1 MEYPDVLAVLN
12 EGVVIITNMMPELL
26 YEPEIIC
33 GVQSLGG
40 KHSSAKDIVR
50 AFRLD
55 NGLMQRYKG
64 KKTYLLGCIH

>member
-1 MEYPDVLAVLN
+1 MEYPDVLAVLE
-12 EGVVIITNMMPELL
+12 EGVVIIMNMMPELL
-26 YEPEIIC
+26 YEPEIMC

-55 NGLMQRYKG
+55 NGLVQRYKG
-64 KKTYLLGCIH
+64 NQTYLLGCTH